1 MPRWLVLGFVVAL
14 CCLLAP
20 RPAHA
25 GEDAKVKKLITELL
39 ENKDVK
45 KRRLALLD
53 LEIVGARIKG
63 VLPALQAALEK
74 DPEPIVRQEVAAALG
89 RMREDARDAIPALAA
104 SLHNDK
110 DDKTREQAA
119 RALLQMVP
127 YSKRALEQMV
137 EALQDSYAPTRAAVA
152 EAIKALGEQSK
163 GAVPQMV
170 DFLKSGKDKKADAV
184 ARMHIALALGRVG
197 PDGAKGTDVLGAVL
211 LDTAE
216 DNAVRE
222 AAADSL
228 GRLGLDAVGAAKP
241 LAEVVKSTKNPR
253 SLRLAAVKALAKVE
267 GDGKEVWPALKVSL
281 GDSDATIRLLAI
293 RAATPYAAEQPEVVE
308 MFIKIARSTE
318 NVEVRLAA
326 IQELGM
332 AGTAAK
338 TALPDLR
345 FLIENDERESI
356 RMEAQQALKK
366 IKSQ

>member
-1 MPRWLVLGFVVAL
+1 MSRWLFFGLVVAL
-14 CCLLAP
+14 CCLFAP
-20 RPAHA
+20 WPARA
-25 GEDAKVKKLITELL
+25 GEDAKVKKMITELL

-63 VLPALQAALEK
+63 VLTALQAALEK
-74 DPEPIVRQEVAAALG
+74 DPEPVVRQEVAAALG
-89 RMREDARDAIPALAA
+89 RMREDAKDAIPALAS
-104 SLHNDK
+104 SLGSDK
-110 DDKTREQAA
+110 DDKTREQAG

-127 YSKRALEQMV
+127 YSKRALQQMV

-163 GAVPQMV
+163 TAVPQMI

-184 ARMHIALALGRVG
+184 ARMHIALALGRLG
-197 PDGAKGTDVLGAVL
+197 PDGAKGTDVLAVVL
-211 LDTAE
+211 GDAAE

-222 AAADSL
+222 AAADTL

-241 LAEVVKSTKNPR
+241 LAEIVKSTKNPLP
-253 SLRLAAVKALAKVE
+253 LRLAAVKALAKVE
-267 GDGKEVWPALKVSL
+267 GDGKEIWPALKVAL
-281 GDSDATIRLLAI
+281 ADSDATVRLLAV
-293 RAATPYAAEQPEVVE
+293 RAATPYAAEQSEVVQT
-308 MFIKIARSTE
+308 FIKIARSTE

-332 AGTAAK
+332 AGAAAK
-338 TALPDLR
+338 AALPDLR
-345 FLIENDERESI
+345 YLIENDERESI

-366 IKSQ
+366 IKS